1 MANASAVP
9 EPVSRYTRVK
19 AILAAAAGDKP
30 PDYGGLGRFWELPL
44 DAYPQETPPVTLLN
58 ARVYGVRLIAPAPA
72 SCCSDRESRSAS
84 SGLIQALRGMP
95 PFDGNRF
102 PPFMW
107 GDGGRRVADADIDF
121 IAEWIDD
128 GCPEDDRGGTPF
140 DSWRRPMPIT
150 ITTREVTQ
158 AKVIDLEFPVAEA
171 GTQRYAY
178 REGEPRQRANL
189 DCLGEPEV
197 DALRNAF
204 RQIYDLNKCVDDRR
218 SYNNQA
224 LIHQNHCQHGW
235 ERFLPWHRAYLYE
248 FEQNLQDFAKDI
260 MVPYWDWTMPQYRP
274 HHPETGWRIPKAFQA
289 FLREN
294 AAKHMIFGERDEG
307 DPDNRFVLKP
317 KPNGKQVEDFFAL
330 VEPRR
335 YFVSQHEFFCHVI
348 KKIGY
353 TEVKP
358 NPKDHNRQAMIYAL
372 MMSNSLWYPLR
383 YPAEYE
389 KGKTINQRV
398 HYHYPTAED
407 IDQIL
412 SLNNFRDFGGG
423 NVYNASFGFLD
434 QNPHNTMHLWTGG
447 QNPEFVAPDSFLPSY
462 VCDKP
467 APRNASAPPGQ
478 AFAERRNFAATVK
491 DRNFHKKSDLYSQPA
506 VGDMYSNLTA
516 SYDPIFWPV
525 HVNVDRLWWEWQ
537 TQNPTGV
544 PYDLDSVLS
553 PWSYTIRDMLDVS
566 RFGYEY
572 VRCSFFMPV
581 GMKAPIGRFVS
592 APIKID
598 PNAKGF
604 KKAEI
609 RMHWVP
615 QLERS
620 CFVRAFLND
629 PGADA
634 STPVRENP
642 HYAGYLAIF
651 GHGECYGG
659 PGHCELPPP
668 RARPF
673 DQRPRS
679 HNTPRNHRLDVTAAA
694 RRMLKTGDELQITLL
709 VIGVDYREESDLLRL
724 EGVSFNL
731 LD

>member
-1 MANASAVP
+1 MANVSAEAGP
-9 EPVSRYTRVK
+9 GSRYARVK
-19 AILAAAAGDKP
+19 AILEAAAGSGAS
-30 PDYGGLGRFWELPL
+30 DYGGLGRFWDLPL
-44 DAYPQETPPVTLLN
+44 DALVEAKVFD
-58 ARVYGVRLIAPAPA
+58 VRLIAPGAQA
-72 SCCSDRESRSAS
+72 SCCGGGESRSTG
-84 SGLIQALRGMP
+84 SGLIQALRGTP

-107 GDGGRRVADADIDF
+107 GGSRVAEADIAF
-121 IAEWIDD
+121 IADWIDD
-128 GCPEDDRGGTPF
+128 GCPPDESGRAPLD
-140 DSWRRPMPIT
+140 IT
-150 ITTREVTQ
+150 VREVTRG
-158 AKVIDLEFPVAEA
+158 KVIDLEFAVADA
-171 GTQRYAY
+171 DARHYAY
-178 REGEPRQRANL
+178 RDGEPRQRANL
-189 DCLGEPEV
+189 DCLTELEL
-197 DALRNAF
+197 DALRTAF
-204 RQIYDLNKCVDDRR
+204 RKIYDLDKYEDDRR

-248 FEQNLQDFAKDI
+248 FEQNLQDFVKDI

-274 HHPETGWRIPKAFQA
+274 HEPEKGWIIPKAFQA
-289 FLREN
+289 MLCEKEAEGLI
-294 AAKHMIFGERDEG
+294 AALSPRPTPMQAEAFRG
-307 DPDNRFVLKP
+307 
-317 KPNGKQVEDFFAL
+317 L
-330 VEPRR
+330 VEPRQ
-335 YFVSQHEFFCHVI
+335 YFVSLHAFFCYVI
-348 KKIGY
+348 NTIGY
-353 TEVKP
+353 TEFTPDP
-358 NPKDHNRQAMIYAL
+358 NNANRQAMINGL
-372 MMSNSLWYPLR
+372 LMSNSLWYPLR

-389 KGKTINQRV
+389 GGQTINQRI

-434 QNPHNTMHLWTGG
+434 QNPHNTMHIWTGG
-447 QNPEFVAPDSFLPSY
+447 QNPEFVAPNSFLPAY
-462 VCDKP
+462 ACDRP
-467 APRNASAPPGQ
+467 APINPGAPPGQ
-478 AFAERRNFAATVK
+478 ALAERRNFAATVK
-491 DRNFHKKSDLYSQPA
+491 DRKFHSKSDLYSQPA
-506 VGDMYSNLTA
+506 VGDMFSNLTA
-516 SYDPIFWPV
+516 SYDPVFWPI

-553 PWSYTIRDMLDVS
+553 PWSYTIRDMLDIS

-581 GMKAPIGRFVS
+581 GMEAPIGRFVS
-592 APIKID
+592 APLKID
-598 PNAKGF
+598 PKARDF

-615 QLERS
+615 QLVRS
-620 CFVRAFLND
+620 CFVRAFLNQ

-634 STPVRENP
+634 STPVRDNP

-668 RARPF
+668 RSRPF
-673 DQRPRS
+673 DQRPRH
-679 HNTPRNHRLDVTAAA
+679 HNTPRNHRLDVTAAT
-694 RRMLKTGDELQITLL
+694 RRMLQTGDELQITLL
-709 VIGVDYREESDLLRL
+709 VIGVDYREERDLLRL
-724 EGVSFNL
+724 EGVSLNL

>member
-1 MANASAVP
+1 MANMSA
-9 EPVSRYTRVK
+9 EGRHESRYARVK
-19 AILAAAAGDKP
+19 AILEAAAGNSASN
-30 PDYGGLGRFWELPL
+30 YGGLGRFWDLPL
-44 DAYPQETPPVTLLN
+44 DALVEAKVF
-58 ARVYGVRLIAPAPA
+58 GVRLIAPAAQA
-72 SCCSDRESRSAS
+72 SCCGHGESRSTG
-84 SGLIQALRGMP
+84 SGLIHALRGAP

-107 GDGGRRVADADIDF
+107 DGSRVAEEDIAF

-128 GCPEDDRGGTPF
+128 GCPADEGGHTPLDFTVRELVRGK
-140 DSWRRPMPIT
+140 
-150 ITTREVTQ
+150 VTE
-158 AKVIDLEFPVAEA
+158 LEFPAA
-171 GTQRYAY
+171 NADARRYAY

-197 DALRNAF
+197 DALRDAF
-204 RQIYDLNKCVDDRR
+204 RQIYDLNKYEDDRR

-260 MVPYWDWTMPQYRP
+260 TVPYWDWTMPKYCP
-274 HHPETGWRIPKAFQA
+274 DEPENGCIIPEACQA
-289 FLREN
+289 FLR
-294 AAKHMIFGERDEG
+294 AKE
-307 DPDNRFVLKP
+307 
-317 KPNGKQVEDFFAL
+317 VEDMIEAL
-330 VEPRR
+330 RPRPTPAQAEAFRRLAEPRK
-335 YFVSQHEFFCHVI
+335 YFVSQHKFFCYVI
-348 KKIGY
+348 NTIGY
-353 TEVKP
+353 TDFTPDPRNE
-358 NPKDHNRQAMIYAL
+358 NRQRMIDAL
-372 MMSNSLWYPLR
+372 LKSNALWYPLR

-389 KGKTINQRV
+389 GGKTINERI

-434 QNPHNTMHLWTGG
+434 QNPHNTMHIWTGG
-447 QNPEFVAPDSFLPSY
+447 QNPEFVPPKSFLPAY
-462 VCDKP
+462 ACDRP
-467 APRNASAPPGQ
+467 APVNPAAPPGQ
-478 AFAERRNFAATVK
+478 ALAERRNFAATVK
-491 DRNFHKKSDLYSQPA
+491 DRKFHSRSDLYSQPT
-506 VGDMYSNLTA
+506 VGDMFSNLTA
-516 SYDPIFWPV
+516 SYDPVFWPI
-525 HVNVDRLWWEWQ
+525 HVNVDRLWSEWQ
-537 TQNPTGV
+537 TRNPTGL

-553 PWSYTIRDMLDVS
+553 PWSYTIRDTLDIS

-581 GMKAPIGRFVS
+581 GIEAPIGRFVS
-592 APIKID
+592 APLKID
-598 PNAKGF
+598 PRAPGF
-604 KKAEI
+604 KTAEI

-615 QLERS
+615 QLLRS
-620 CFVRAFLND
+620 CFVRAFLNQ

-634 STPVRENP
+634 STPVRGNP

-668 RARPF
+668 RSRPF
-673 DQRPRS
+673 DQRPRH

-694 RRMLKTGDELQITLL
+694 RRMLESGDELQITLL
-709 VIGVDYREESDLLRL
+709 VIGVDYREEHDLLRL
-724 EGVSFNL
+724 EGVSLNL